1 MERQKRYSQQIFRQP
16 GTGKAAADG
25 LEKISEIESGIR
37 NEKISHECN
46 PARIY
51 VGTTACRIGYVQL
64 SLARAH
70 RHRRYYKRHLVSAC
84 LSQIQEGLVVRT

>member
-1 MERQKRYSQQIFRQP
+1 MEQKNHGFRQSDN
-16 GTGKAAADG
+16 GKVAG
-25 LEKISEIESGIR
+25 YGFEKTEKISEIESGIR
-37 NEKISHECN
+37 DEKISHECN

-84 LSQIQEGLVVRT
+84 LSKIQEGLVVRT

>member
-1 MERQKRYSQQIFRQP
+1 MLGIEHRNRNKYC
-16 GTGKAAADG
+16 
-25 LEKISEIESGIR
+25 EMESGLR
-37 NEKISHECN
+37 NEKISYECH
-46 PARIY
+46 PTRLY
-51 VGTTACRIGYVQL
+51 VGATACRIGYVQL

>member
-1 MERQKRYSQQIFRQP
+1 MEQKNHGFRQSDN
-16 GTGKAAADG
+16 GKVAG
-25 LEKISEIESGIR
+25 YGFEKTEKISEIESGIR
-37 NEKISHECN
+37 DEKISHECN

>member
-1 MERQKRYSQQIFRQP
+1 MF
-16 GTGKAAADG
+16 G
-25 LEKISEIESGIR
+25 LNQNSREIYCEMESGIR

>member
-1 MERQKRYSQQIFRQP
+1 MLGIEHRNRNKYC
-16 GTGKAAADG
+16 
-25 LEKISEIESGIR
+25 EMESGLR